1 MPDLLEQ
8 KIEKNITEG
17 EIENIMRERELRT
30 AKQFNIVDKV
40 EKLEKELLEIN
51 GVTGV
56 EFDLDGFYDNMHQV
70 IFLTKYDIPVASEN
84 YFELRKQLLN
94 DVIKVANNNGLMKTE
109 DRIEDYGEHLYFVMK
124 YGREW

>member
-1 MPDLLEQ
+1 MD
-8 KIEKNITEG
+8 KTEG
-17 EIENIMRERELRT
+17 EIEIMKERELRT

-40 EKLEKELLEIN
+40 EKLEKELLEVN
-51 GVTGV
+51 GVTEV

-94 DVIKVANNNGLMKTE
+94 NVIKVANNNGLAKTE
-109 DRIEDYGEHLYFVMK
+109 DRIEDYGEHFYFVMK
-124 YGREW
+124 YGKEW